1 MTMVVPTYLPCHSSH
16 FPLPLK
22 RRILPHDQWN
32 QWKTLL
38 LRILFFLFLLVEST
52 FLQRPSARQD
62 CMSVPVRQKSFS
74 ETKWSS
80 EPLRAFVRNKLLKA
94 AVESTVRR
102 LQAFTGMDII
112 SPRIGGS
119 TLFLLACNFS
129 IISAHSLSRLWFFNG
144 RWMCVSFCWMKPVM
158 PPPIKTKT

>member
-1 MTMVVPTYLPCHSSH
+1 MTMVVPTYLPCHPSH

-38 LRILFFLFLLVEST
+38 LRIPFFLFLLVEST

-102 LQAFTGMDII
+102 LRAFTSMDII
-112 SPRIGGS
+112 SPCIGV
-119 TLFLLACNFS
+119 L
-129 IISAHSLSRLWFFNG
+129 ISLQFFNHK
-144 RWMCVSFCWMKPVM
+144 CTLTV
-158 PPPIKTKT
+158 PIMIFQWPMNVRVILLDEASNAPTH